1 MENPLQQY
9 FRSPGAFIKLPSKG
23 EFYKTPPKL
32 SLDGELAVYPMTAED
47 EIWLKNPDT
56 LLNGEGLKKIIKSCT
71 PDIQDVDEVPIADA
85 DVILI
90 GARLATYGEEFEV
103 TSECP
108 ECKKSTDYTFKLTEI
123 LSNVKQIDKTPIVK
137 IKELKVYLQ
146 PSRIN
151 IQTRISMASLEYQMM
166 LRELDNTTI
175 DSKKQLAI
183 MTDYSVKLTK
193 LNFENLRD
201 GIIKV
206 DLPDDNH
213 VGTPEHILEWLRNI
227 TKPEYDKLQG
237 ALEEL
242 NKSGTDL
249 TYDAECQGCK
259 HKYKT
264 AISSD
269 PISFFA

>member
-146 PSRIN
+146 
-151 IQTRISMASLEYQMM
+151 SL
-166 LRELDNTTI
+166 
-175 DSKKQLAI
+175 
-183 MTDYSVKLTK
+183 
-193 LNFENLRD
+193 
-201 GIIKV
+201 
-206 DLPDDNH
+206 
-213 VGTPEHILEWLRNI
+213 
-227 TKPEYDKLQG
+227 
-237 ALEEL
+237 
-242 NKSGTDL
+242 
-249 TYDAECQGCK
+249 
-259 HKYKT
+259 
-264 AISSD
+264 
-269 PISFFA
+269 SFVTF